1 MTRMILALALH
12 QGHIQDLAGAG
23 SGCCPRLPNQL
34 SMRQSCQ
41 EPDCAEKWDGITQCD
56 SQARFHRSQVL
67 GETIKNKQWERDCCG
82 SVEQEWVASWSPR
95 SHGSSPP
102 LGQSPVRGA
111 VSRSDW
117 QRRVYLEN
125 FQGWSLPDSPASAEN
140 WKLAGIKDNKAL
152 NNDIFMVHPQRSTMP
167 TLL

>member
-12 QGHIQDLAGAG
+12 QGHIQDLAGVG

-41 EPDCAEKWDGITQCD
+41 EPDCAEKQDGITQCD

-67 GETIKNKQWERDCCG
+67 GETIKNKQWERGCCG
-82 SVEQEWVASWSPR
+82 SMEQEWAASWSPR

-111 VSRSDW
+111 VSRSAVGRGESI
-117 QRRVYLEN
+117 QKISRGGPYLIHLQVRRTGTQQELRTI
-125 FQGWSLPDSPASAEN
+125 SL
-140 WKLAGIKDNKAL
+140 
-152 NNDIFMVHPQRSTMP
+152 
-167 TLL
+167 